1 MAMKSSRA
9 LLVCLTLVSAAGPTF
24 AAGTATKKP
33 FGQTRDGKPVELYT
47 LTNSHGM
54 RAAVM
59 TYGGILV
66 ELTAPDRKGE
76 YANVVLGF
84 DTLDPYLGGHPL
96 FGSLVGR
103 YANRIGGARFPL
115 DGTTVE
121 VTKNS
126 GKNHIHGGPNG
137 FDKVVWQAESLT
149 TKAGPAVRLTHV
161 SPDGHNGFPG
171 NLTVSV
177 TYTLT
182 DNDEL
187 RLDYRA
193 TTDKPTVVNLT
204 NHSYFNLA
212 GPGRGDVLGHVVQIN
227 ADRFTPAD
235 AELIPSGEIKSVA
248 GTPLDFRTPTPI
260 GQRIND
266 VFLRPARGYD
276 HNFVLNKSANE
287 LARAA
292 RVTEPTTGRV
302 LEVLTTEPGVQFYTA
317 NGMNVRSPGPGGV
330 RYTSRGGFCLE
341 TQHYPDSPNKAN
353 FPSTVQRP
361 GQEFASTTVFKFTAK

>member
-1 MAMKSSRA
+1 MTRAMLVA
-9 LLVCLTLVSAAGPTF
+9 FLLLFGAGPTSAAGTV
-24 AAGTATKKP
+24 TKKP
-33 FGQTRDGKPVELYT
+33 FGQSRDRQPVELYT

-54 RAAVM
+54 RAAAM

-66 ELTAPDRKGE
+66 ELTAPDRKRE

-84 DTLDPYLGGHPL
+84 DSLDPYLGGHPL
-96 FGSLVGR
+96 FGALVGR
-103 YANRIGGARFPL
+103 YANRIGGARFVL
-115 DGTTVE
+115 DGKTIE

-149 TKAGPAVRLTHV
+149 TDAGPAVRLSHV

-171 NLTVSV
+171 NLTVRV

-182 DNDEL
+182 DHDEL
-187 RLDYRA
+187 RLDYGA
-193 TTDKPTVVNLT
+193 TTDKQTVVNVT

-227 ADRFTPAD
+227 ADRYTPAD
-235 AELIPSGEIKSVA
+235 ADLIPTGEIKTVA
-248 GTPLDFRTPTPI
+248 GTPLDFRMPTPI

-266 VFLRPARGYD
+266 EFLRPARGYD
-276 HNFVLNKSANE
+276 HNFVLNKSGNE
-287 LARAA
+287 LALAA

-330 RYTSRGGFCLE
+330 KYTTRGGFCLE

-353 FPSTVQRP
+353 FPTTVLRP
-361 GQEFASTTVFKFTAK
+361 GQEFASTTVFRCSAK

>member
-1 MAMKSSRA
+1 MKSFRA
-9 LLVCLTLVSAAGPTF
+9 LSISVMLFLMTGPASAAGTV
-24 AAGTATKKP
+24 TKKP
-33 FGQTRDGKPVELYT
+33 FGQARDGQPVELYR

-66 ELTAPDRKGE
+66 ELTAPDRNGR

-84 DTLDPYLGGHPL
+84 DSLDPYLGGHPL
-96 FGSLVGR
+96 FGALVGR
-103 YANRIGGARFPL
+103 YANRIGGARFVL
-115 DGTTVE
+115 DGRTIE
-121 VTKNS
+121 LPKNS

-137 FDKVVWQAESLT
+137 FDKVVWQAEPRT
-149 TKAGPAVRLTHV
+149 TKAGVAVRLTHV

-171 NLTVSV
+171 DLRVSV
-177 TYTLT
+177 TYLLT
-182 DNDEL
+182 ENDEL
-187 RLDYRA
+187 RLEYRA

-212 GPGRGDVLGHVVQIN
+212 GPGRGDVLAHVVQIN
-227 ADRFTPAD
+227 ADRYTPAD
-235 AELIPSGEIKSVA
+235 ADLIPTGEIKSVA
-248 GTPLDFRTPTPI
+248 GTPLDFRTPTSI

-266 VFLRPARGYD
+266 DFLRPARGYD
-276 HNFVLNKSANE
+276 HNFVLNKSGNE
-287 LARAA
+287 LALAA

-330 RYTSRGGFCLE
+330 KYASRGGFCLE

-353 FPSTVQRP
+353 FPSTVLRP
-361 GQEFASTTVFKFTAK
+361 GQELALTTVFRFSAK

>member
-1 MAMKSSRA
+1 MTRGLIAG
-9 LLVCLTLVSAAGPTF
+9 LLVLALAGPTSAAGTV
-24 AAGTATKKP
+24 TKKP

-47 LTNSHGM
+47 LTNSRGM

-59 TYGGILV
+59 SYGGILV
-66 ELTAPDRKGE
+66 ELTAPDRNRQ
-76 YANVVLGF
+76 YSNIVLGF

-96 FGSLVGR
+96 FGALVGR
-103 YANRIGGARFPL
+103 YANRIGGARFVL
-115 DGTTVE
+115 DGKTIE
-121 VTKNS
+121 LPKNS

-137 FDKVVWQAESLT
+137 FDKIVWQAEPLT
-149 TKAGPAVRLTHV
+149 SDAGPAVRLTHV
-161 SPDGHNGFPG
+161 SPDDHNTFPG
-171 NLTVSV
+171 NLTVRV

-227 ADRFTPAD
+227 ADRYTPAD
-235 AELIPSGEIKSVA
+235 ADLIPSGEIKSVA

-266 VFLRPARGYD
+266 DFLRPARGYD
-276 HNFVLNKSANE
+276 HNFVLNKSGNE
-287 LARAA
+287 LAPAA

-317 NGMNVRSPGPGGV
+317 NGMNVRSPGGV
-330 RYTSRGGFCLE
+330 KYSSRGGFCLE

-353 FPSTVQRP
+353 FPTTVLRP
-361 GQEFASTTVFKFTAK
+361 GQEFASTTVFRFSAK

>member
-1 MAMKSSRA
+1 MTTATRPRLVLVVSLA
-9 LLVCLTLVSAAGPTF
+9 LCVGPAAAGEV
-24 AAGTATKKP
+24 AGKP
-33 FGQTRDGKPVELYT
+33 FGKMRDGSPVELYV
-47 LTNSHGM
+47 LTNSYGM
-54 RAAVM
+54 KAAVM
-59 TYGGILV
+59 TYGATLV
-66 ELTAPDRKGE
+66 ELTAPDRTGKFE
-76 YANVVLGF
+76 DVVLNF
-84 DTLDPYLGGHPL
+84 ESLDPYLGSHPL
-96 FGSLVGR
+96 FGAVVGR
-103 YANRIGGARFPL
+103 YANRIGGAKFVL
-115 DGTTVE
+115 DGKTIE

-126 GKNHIHGGPNG
+126 GRHHIHGGPNG
-137 FDKVVWQAESLT
+137 FDKIVWQAEPLT
-149 TKAGPAVRLTHV
+149 SDAGPAVRLTHV
-161 SPDGHNGFPG
+161 SPDDHNTFPG
-171 NLTVSV
+171 NLTVRV

-227 ADRFTPAD
+227 ADRYTPAD
-235 AELIPSGEIKSVA
+235 ADLIPSGEIKSVA

-266 VFLRPARGYD
+266 DFLRPARGYD
-276 HNFVLNKSANE
+276 HNFVLNKSGNE
-287 LARAA
+287 LAPAA

-317 NGMNVRSPGPGGV
+317 NGMNVRSPGGV
-330 RYTSRGGFCLE
+330 KYSSRGGFCLE

-353 FPSTVQRP
+353 FPTTVLRP
-361 GQEFASTTVFKFTAK
+361 GQEFASTTVFRFSAK

>member
-1 MAMKSSRA
+1 MNRVLAG
-9 LLVCLTLVSAAGPTF
+9 LLVLAVVGPASAAGTV
-24 AAGTATKKP
+24 TKKP
-33 FGQTRDGKPVELYT
+33 FGQTRDGTPVELYT
-47 LTNSHGM
+47 LTNSRGM

-66 ELTAPDRKGE
+66 ELTAPDRNGQ
-76 YANVVLGF
+76 YSNVVLGF
-84 DTLDPYLGGHPL
+84 DSLEPYLGGHPL
-96 FGSLVGR
+96 FGALVGR
-103 YANRIGGARFPL
+103 YANRIGGARLML
-115 DGTTVE
+115 DGRTIE
-121 VTKNS
+121 LPKNS
-126 GKNHIHGGPNG
+126 GKHHIHGGPNG
-137 FDKVVWQAESLT
+137 FDKVVWQAEPLT
-149 TKAGPAVRLTHV
+149 TDPGPAVRLTHV

-171 NLTVSV
+171 HLTVRV

-212 GPGRGDVLGHVVQIN
+212 GPGRGDVLAHVVQIN

-235 AELIPSGEIKSVA
+235 ADLIPTGEIKSVA

-260 GQRIND
+260 GQRISD
-266 VFLRPARGYD
+266 EFLRPARGYD
-276 HNFVLNKSANE
+276 HNFVLNKSGNE
-287 LARAA
+287 LAVAA

-330 RYTSRGGFCLE
+330 RYASRGGFCLE
-341 TQHYPDSPNKAN
+341 AQHYPDSPNKSN
-353 FPSTVQRP
+353 FPTTVLRP
-361 GQEFASTTVFKFTAK
+361 GKEFKSVTVFRFSAK